1 MKQEERGGGD
11 PADPLFMGCAEEVSV
26 VMRS

>member
-1 MKQEERGGGD
+1 MKQEQRGGGD

-26 VMRS
+26 VVQS